1 MKDAAG
7 AVVRAEETEQ
17 QLRFFT
23 DVALKNLLK
32 KTGWEIEKEIEN
44 LGDGDGDDL
53 VYVATFYLRGR

>member
-1 MKDAAG
+1 M
-7 AVVRAEETEQ
+7 RAEETEQ
-17 QLRFFT
+17 RLRFFT

-44 LGDGDGDDL
+44 LGDGDGDGDDL